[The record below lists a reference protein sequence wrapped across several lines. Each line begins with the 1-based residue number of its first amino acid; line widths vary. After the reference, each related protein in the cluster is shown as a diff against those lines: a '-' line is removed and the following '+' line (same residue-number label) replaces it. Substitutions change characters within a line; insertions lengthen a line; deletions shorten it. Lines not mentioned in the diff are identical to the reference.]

1 MRVFHKWLFKILFFK
16 DNILQAYLKL
26 YQVSSTVNL
35 GGQHGNKVEG
45 EEEEMEAEEEEYD
58 TGQEEQEKVEEEN
71 QEEQEEQ
78 KELKEQKE
86 QEEQGEQEQEEEDL
100 VIEDLEWT
108 TLILHMLKFKLK
120 LEK

>member
-45 EEEEMEAEEEEYD
+45 EEEEMEAEED
-58 TGQEEQEKVEEEN
+58 TGQEGEAKVEEQEN